1 MCSEEQDKNGG
12 KNMIKK
18 IISKLSMEKKVS
30 SLKKE
35 IKKYEK
41 LETKNSYEEQ
51 LRNALVKN
59 RKEVLE
65 IFENLNF

>member
-1 MCSEEQDKNGG
+1 
-12 KNMIKK
+12 MIKK
-18 IISKLSMEKKVS
+18 IISKLSMEKKIS

-59 RKEVLE
+59 RKEVLD

>member
-1 MCSEEQDKNGG
+1 ML
-12 KNMIKK
+12 KK
-18 IISKLSMEKKVS
+18 IISKLSMEKKIS

-59 RKEVLE
+59 RKEVLD